1 MKDLG
6 IPVVDASSDQTDHVI
21 PSLNVEPLLH
31 EVRHALQRLQQT
43 GEPTTI
49 DLRAMPLAPG
59 EDDQIRDTLGSGEV
73 EIRID
78 ALGPTTIQETSFPGV
93 WWLEHRNADD
103 VLTGKYI
110 EIAAVPALVPAN
122 RDDMADGL
130 QRLTEQLSETEN

>member
-6 IPVVDASSDQTDHVI
+6 IPVVDASKDSSGHVI

-31 EVRHALQRLQQT
+31 EVRHALERLQQT

-49 DLRAMPLAPG
+49 DLRAIPLAPG
-59 EDDQIRDTLGSGEV
+59 EDEQIRETLGTGEV

-78 ALGPTTIQETSFPGV
+78 ALGPTLIQETAYPGV

-103 VLTGKYI
+103 VLTGRYI
-110 EIAAVPALVPAN
+110 EIAAVPALVPASSE
-122 RDDMADGL
+122 DMADGL
-130 QRLTEQLSETEN
+130 QHLTENLSD